1 LIIVKVTKSISG
13 TYPRPPGKNGRVI
26 NPGLTIRGEFCRMRI
41 TDRTAPAGVSGTGQ
55 AQRLAGTGAR
65 FSLGDLGT
73 AAPTG
78 SVQAAAPAGAIGGL
92 LALQAAGGEVERRQ
106 RAMRRGRGILD
117 GLDRLKIGLLSGTV
131 SHTDLLTIRSSLM
144 QQKDQ
149 VDDPALQDLLA
160 QIDLRAEVELAK
172 LAKR

>member
-1 LIIVKVTKSISG
+1 
-13 TYPRPPGKNGRVI
+13 
-26 NPGLTIRGEFCRMRI
+26 MRI
-41 TDRTAPAGVSGTGQ
+41 NERPALQGVSGTNH
-55 AQRLAGTGAR
+55 AQRAAGTGAR

-78 SVQAAAPAGAIGGL
+78 SAQSAAPAGAIGGL
-92 LALQAAGGEVERRQ
+92 LALQAAGEEIERRQ
-106 RAMRRGRGILD
+106 RAIRRGRGILD
-117 GLDRLKIGLLSGTV
+117 GLDRLKLKLLTGNV
-131 SHTDLLTIRSSLM
+131 SAGDLLGIRSALM

-149 VDDPALQDLLA
+149 VEDPALHDLLA